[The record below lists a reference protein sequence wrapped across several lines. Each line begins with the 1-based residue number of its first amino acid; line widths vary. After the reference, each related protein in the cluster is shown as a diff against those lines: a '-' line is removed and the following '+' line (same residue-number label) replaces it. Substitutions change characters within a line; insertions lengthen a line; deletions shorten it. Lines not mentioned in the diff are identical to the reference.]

1 MKKYLFITGL
11 ILLTAIFAL
20 AGCGSSKNSM
30 PKDTAAKITVT
41 DDNGRTVSLKDVPK
55 KIVPL
60 SASFLE
66 PLEKLDAGLA
76 ARVAAKTGIS
86 EKYKALPEVGNV
98 YNVNIEKVIAAQ
110 PDLVICYKDM
120 NDKFV
125 HNFEENNIPV
135 VVLEMR
141 TYAQVKNTV
150 SVLGKITG
158 NEAKA
163 EQLNKDMDER
173 IAAVRAKMP
182 QESKRIAILHSTAQ
196 NVTVQ
201 LEGSIAGSTA
211 QLLGF
216 TNIAAGS
223 MPLENN
229 STAAPY
235 SLETLVAANP
245 DIIYITSMGKLETV
259 QDAML
264 KSISASPAWQSLAA
278 VRSGHVYFL
287 PQELFLL
294 SPGIKY
300 PQAAEYMAKLAYPEK
315 FE

>member
-1 MKKYLFITGL
+1 MKKSFFV
-11 ILLTAIFAL
+11 ILLLLLAAAITV
-20 AGCGSSKNSM
+20 AGCGQK
-30 PKDTAAKITVT
+30 PAAEQNVVSCGIAVT
-41 DDNGRTVSLKDVPK
+41 DDNGRTVTLKGVPHR
-55 KIVPL
+55 IVPL

-66 PLEKLDAGLA
+66 PLAELDGKLA
-76 ARVAAKTGIS
+76 ARVAAKTGIC
-86 EKYKALPEVGNV
+86 EKYNALPEVGNV

-110 PDLVICYKDM
+110 PDLVICYKGM

-135 VVLEMR
+135 IVLEMR
-141 TYAQVKNTV
+141 TYGQVKNTV
-150 SVLGKITG
+150 NVLGKITG
-158 NEAKA
+158 NEVKT
-163 EQLNKDMDER
+163 EKLNKDMDER
-173 IAAVRAKMP
+173 IAAVRAKIP
-182 QESKRIAILHSTAQ
+182 EESKRIAILHSTSQ
-196 NVTVQ
+196 SVTVQ
-201 LEGSIAGSTA
+201 LEGSIAGSA
-211 QLLGF
+211 AELLGF

-223 MPLENN
+223 VPLENN

-264 KSISASPAWQSLAA
+264 KSIGASPAWQSLAA

>member
-1 MKKYLFITGL
+1 MKKFLLIIMSLFIL
-11 ILLTAIFAL
+11 CAA
-20 AGCGSSKNSM
+20 AGCGGSEKNAPAENTSGG
-30 PKDTAAKITVT
+30 ITVT
-41 DDNGRTVSLKDVPK
+41 DDNGREVTLNGVPQ

-66 PLEKLDAGLA
+66 PLHNLDAKVA
-76 ARVAAKTGIS
+76 ARVSAKAGILD
-86 EKYKALPEVGNV
+86 EYKNLPEVGNV
-98 YNVNIEKVIAAQ
+98 YNINIEKVIEQQ
-110 PDLVICYKDM
+110 PDLVIAYKGM

-125 HNFEENNIPV
+125 RNFEENGIPV

-150 SVLGKITG
+150 SVLGKICG
-158 NEAKA
+158 SEYKAK
-163 EQLNKDMDER
+163 QLNDAMDKR
-173 IAAVRAKMP
+173 IADVKAKMP
-182 QESKRIAILHSTAQ
+182 DKKLRIAILHSTAQ

-259 QDAML
+259 QNAML

-278 VRSGHVYFL
+278 VCSGHVYFL

>member
-1 MKKYLFITGL
+1 M
-11 ILLTAIFAL
+11 
-20 AGCGSSKNSM
+20 
-30 PKDTAAKITVT
+30 
-41 DDNGRTVSLKDVPK
+41 
-55 KIVPL
+55 
-60 SASFLE
+60 
-66 PLEKLDAGLA
+66 
-76 ARVAAKTGIS
+76 AAKTGIS

-135 VVLEMR
+135 IVLEMR

-163 EQLNKDMDER
+163 EELNKDMDER
-173 IAAVRAKMP
+173 IAAVKAKMP

-211 QLLGF
+211 QLRAL
-216 TNIAAGS
+216 
-223 MPLENN
+223 P
-229 STAAPY
+229 
-235 SLETLVAANP
+235 
-245 DIIYITSMGKLETV
+245 
-259 QDAML
+259 
-264 KSISASPAWQSLAA
+264 IS
-278 VRSGHVYFL
+278 
-287 PQELFLL
+287 
-294 SPGIKY
+294 
-300 PQAAEYMAKLAYPEK
+300 PQAACLGKQFYGGALQFGNTRCRQPRYYLHYQHGQAGNRAGRYAEKHQRKPGMAKPGGSAQRTCLLFAAGAVFVKPRHKIPAGGRIYG
-315 FE
+315 

>member
-1 MKKYLFITGL
+1 MKKELKKEMFFNKISLWGVGVVGILVGIVL
-11 ILLTAIFAL
+11 ILISYHINFKDDVNSVIQMIGQTVISISVSSLLLEWFGYVNYTQKRMCEILAEDEVINILDMKRKRELKSAL
-20 AGCGSSKNSM
+20 IKNIYM
-30 PKDTAAKITVT
+30 PNA
-41 DDNGRTVSLKDVPK
+41 
-55 KIVPL
+55 
-60 SASFLE
+60 
-66 PLEKLDAGLA
+66 
-76 ARVAAKTGIS
+76 
-86 EKYKALPEVGNV
+86 
-98 YNVNIEKVIAAQ
+98 
-110 PDLVICYKDM
+110 
-120 NDKFV
+120 
-125 HNFEENNIPV
+125 NFEENNIPV
-135 VVLEMR
+135 IVLEMR

-163 EQLNKDMDER
+163 EELNKDMDER

-223 MPLENN
+223 MPLENT

-264 KSISASPAWQSLAA
+264 KSIGASPAWQSLAA

-300 PQAAEYMAKLAYPEK
+300 PQAAEYMAKLAYPEN

>member
-1 MKKYLFITGL
+1 MKKSFFA
-11 ILLTAIFAL
+11 ILLLLLAAAITV
-20 AGCGSSKNSM
+20 AGCGQK
-30 PKDTAAKITVT
+30 PAAEQNVSGGIAVT
-41 DDNGRTVSLKDVPK
+41 DDNGRTVTLKGVPQR
-55 KIVPL
+55 IVPL

-66 PLEKLDAGLA
+66 PLVELDGKLA
-76 ARVAAKTGIS
+76 ARVAAKTGIC
-86 EKYKALPEVGNV
+86 ENYKALPEVGNV

-110 PDLVICYKDM
+110 PDLVICYKGM

-135 VVLEMR
+135 IVLEMR
-141 TYAQVKNTV
+141 TYGQVKNTV
-150 SVLGKITG
+150 NVLGKITG
-158 NEAKA
+158 NEIKA
-163 EQLNKDMDER
+163 EKINKDMDER
-173 IAAVRAKMP
+173 IAAVRAKIP
-182 QESKRIAILHSTAQ
+182 EESKRIAILHSTSQ
-196 NVTVQ
+196 SVTVQ
-201 LEGSIAGSTA
+201 LEGSIAGSA
-211 QLLGF
+211 AELLGF

-223 MPLENN
+223 VPLENN

-245 DIIYITSMGKLETV
+245 DIIYITSMGRLETV

-264 KSISASPAWQSLAA
+264 KSIGASPAWQSLAA

>member
-1 MKKYLFITGL
+1 ML
-11 ILLTAIFAL
+11 I
-20 AGCGSSKNSM
+20 SK
-30 PKDTAAKITVT
+30 
-41 DDNGRTVSLKDVPK
+41 
-55 KIVPL
+55 
-60 SASFLE
+60 
-66 PLEKLDAGLA
+66 
-76 ARVAAKTGIS
+76 
-86 EKYKALPEVGNV
+86 
-98 YNVNIEKVIAAQ
+98 KVIAAQ

-135 VVLEMR
+135 IVLEMR

-163 EQLNKDMDER
+163 EELNKDMDER
-173 IAAVRAKMP
+173 IAAVKAKMP

-223 MPLENN
+223 MPF
-229 STAAPY
+229 
-235 SLETLVAANP
+235 
-245 DIIYITSMGKLETV
+245 GKQFYGGALQFGNTRCRQPRYYLHYQHGQAGTRAGRHAEKH
-259 QDAML
+259 Q
-264 KSISASPAWQSLAA
+264 
-278 VRSGHVYFL
+278 R
-287 PQELFLL
+287 E
-294 SPGIKY
+294 PG
-300 PQAAEYMAKLAYPEK
+300 MAKPGGSAQRTCLLFAAGAVFVKPRHKIPAGGRIYG
-315 FE
+315 

>member
-1 MKKYLFITGL
+1 M
-11 ILLTAIFAL
+11 
-20 AGCGSSKNSM
+20 
-30 PKDTAAKITVT
+30 
-41 DDNGRTVSLKDVPK
+41 
-55 KIVPL
+55 
-60 SASFLE
+60 
-66 PLEKLDAGLA
+66 
-76 ARVAAKTGIS
+76 
-86 EKYKALPEVGNV
+86 
-98 YNVNIEKVIAAQ
+98 
-110 PDLVICYKDM
+110 
-120 NDKFV
+120 
-125 HNFEENNIPV
+125 
-135 VVLEMR
+135 
-141 TYAQVKNTV
+141 
-150 SVLGKITG
+150 
-158 NEAKA
+158 
-163 EQLNKDMDER
+163 
-173 IAAVRAKMP
+173 
-182 QESKRIAILHSTAQ
+182 HSTAQ

-264 KSISASPAWQSLAA
+264 KSISASPAWQSLEA

>member
-1 MKKYLFITGL
+1 MKKSFFV
-11 ILLTAIFAL
+11 ILLLLLAAAITV
-20 AGCGSSKNSM
+20 AGCGQKTVAEQNVVSGGI
-30 PKDTAAKITVT
+30 AVT
-41 DDNGRTVSLKDVPK
+41 DDNGRTVTLKGVPQR
-55 KIVPL
+55 IVPL

-66 PLEKLDAGLA
+66 PLAELDGKLA
-76 ARVAAKTGIS
+76 ARVAAKTSIC
-86 EKYKALPEVGNV
+86 ENYKALPEVGNV

-110 PDLVICYKDM
+110 PDLVICYKGM

-135 VVLEMR
+135 IVLEMR
-141 TYAQVKNTV
+141 TYGQVKNTV
-150 SVLGKITG
+150 NVLGKITG
-158 NEAKA
+158 NEIKA
-163 EQLNKDMDER
+163 EKINKDMDER
-173 IAAVRAKMP
+173 IAAVRAKIP
-182 QESKRIAILHSTAQ
+182 EESKRIAILHSTSQ
-196 NVTVQ
+196 SVTVQ
-201 LEGSIAGSTA
+201 LEGSIAGSA
-211 QLLGF
+211 AELLGF

-223 MPLENN
+223 VPLENN

-245 DIIYITSMGKLETV
+245 DIIYITSMGRLETV

-264 KSISASPAWQSLAA
+264 KSIGASPAWQSLAA

>member
-1 MKKYLFITGL
+1 MKKSFFI
-11 ILLTAIFAL
+11 ILLLLLAAAITV
-20 AGCGSSKNSM
+20 AGCGQKPAAEQNM
-30 PKDTAAKITVT
+30 PGGIAVT
-41 DDNGRTVSLKDVPK
+41 DDNGRTVTLKGVPQR
-55 KIVPL
+55 IVPL

-66 PLEKLDAGLA
+66 PLAELDGKLA
-76 ARVAAKTGIS
+76 ARVAAKTGIC

-110 PDLVICYKDM
+110 PDLVICYKGM

-135 VVLEMR
+135 IVLEMR
-141 TYAQVKNTV
+141 TYGQVKNTV

-158 NEAKA
+158 NEVKA
-163 EQLNKDMDER
+163 EKLNKDMDER
-173 IAAVRAKMP
+173 IAAVRAKIP
-182 QESKRIAILHSTAQ
+182 EESKRIAILHSTSQ
-196 NVTVQ
+196 SVTVQ
-201 LEGSIAGSTA
+201 LEGSIAGSA
-211 QLLGF
+211 AELLGF

-223 MPLENN
+223 VPLENN

-264 KSISASPAWQSLAA
+264 KSIGASPAWQSLAA

>member
-1 MKKYLFITGL
+1 
-11 ILLTAIFAL
+11 
-20 AGCGSSKNSM
+20 
-30 PKDTAAKITVT
+30 
-41 DDNGRTVSLKDVPK
+41 
-55 KIVPL
+55 
-60 SASFLE
+60 
-66 PLEKLDAGLA
+66 
-76 ARVAAKTGIS
+76 
-86 EKYKALPEVGNV
+86 
-98 YNVNIEKVIAAQ
+98 
-110 PDLVICYKDM
+110 M

-135 VVLEMR
+135 IVLEMR

-163 EQLNKDMDER
+163 EELNKDMDER
-173 IAAVRAKMP
+173 IAAVKAKMP

-278 VRSGHVYFL
+278 VRSRHVYFL